1 MLFIMSVE
9 SEPLSNSAFVLIDLL
24 SLIKM
29 TAMIGR
35 KVEGNILEIDG
46 SSLLETNLF
55 ALLLL
60 SKV

>member
-9 SEPLSNSAFVLIDLL
+9 SEPLSNSAFVLVDLL

-35 KVEGNILEIDG
+35 KVEGNVLEIDG

>member
-35 KVEGNILEIDG
+35 KVEGNVLETDG

>member
-35 KVEGNILEIDG
+35 KVEGNVLEIDG
-46 SSLLETNLF
+46 CSLLETNLF

>member
-35 KVEGNILEIDG
+35 EVEGNVLEIDG

>member
-35 KVEGNILEIDG
+35 KVEGNVLEIDG

>member
-29 TAMIGR
+29 TAMIRR
-35 KVEGNILEIDG
+35 KVEGNVLEIDG